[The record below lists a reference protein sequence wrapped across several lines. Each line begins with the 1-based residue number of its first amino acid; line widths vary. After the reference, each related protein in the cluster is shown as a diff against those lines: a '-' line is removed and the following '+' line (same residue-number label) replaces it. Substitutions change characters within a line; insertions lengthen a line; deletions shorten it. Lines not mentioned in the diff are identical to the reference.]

1 MSQERLA
8 NKTFKSAVPSLI
20 LRVLSQGTGLLV
32 GILMVRLL
40 DPKDYGIWGILM
52 VFWAVG
58 MTFTAGGFGSAII
71 HKKEIDADDLNSVF
85 YYNMF
90 IASLCAVLLFLGAG
104 WLADFYRQPLLKPV
118 TRLVMWAFPLAAL
131 GAVQHTLLSRNMRQD
146 LSYLASFIG
155 QISAVPPALYIAW
168 KGYGVWALA
177 WQIVITNGVAA
188 ITVFCFCHWL
198 PSLKFSF
205 KALCNL
211 FQYGSNIMFASLID
225 NIFNNAYNI
234 VIGKVYP
241 IDTLG
246 YFERGRQY
254 SSLWPQSVQWTISNV
269 LFAAFSK
276 IQEDVPRLRNAVM
289 ESLKM
294 SVFII
299 FLPSF
304 LVAALAVPFVSLI
317 LSEKWLPIVPYFQ
330 ALTIS
335 FVLFPIFHLN
345 LQILIARGRS
355 GVYLGLIALNNLFI
369 VINILCTVWISVMA
383 MVWGM
388 IVVSFLSLYFN
399 TRYTKRV
406 LGYGLR
412 MQLWDSLPYLIYS
425 LIASG
430 AAYGLYLLLWPV
442 NHWLGLLVPLAA
454 GCVVYL
460 LLNVFCYSPAFDT
473 AWRLAKEQYQ
483 SWRQKRAGEKSEQL
497 TAKDAKESVNS
508 IDTD

>member
-1 MSQERLA
+1 MTQERLDQ
-8 NKTFKSAVPSLI
+8 KTFQSAAPSLV
-20 LRVLSQGTGLLV
+20 LQVLSQGTALLV
-32 GILMVRLL
+32 GILLVRLL

-58 MTFTAGGFGSAII
+58 LIFTMGGFGAAILQ
-71 HKKEIDADDLNSVF
+71 KKEVDKEDLDSVF
-85 YYNMF
+85 YYNMLM
-90 IASLCAVLLFLGAG
+90 AGLLALALYLGAG
-104 WLADFYRQPLLKPV
+104 WLADFFHQPVLKPV
-118 TRLVMWAFPLAAL
+118 TRLVLWTFPISTL
-131 GAVQHTLLSRNMRQD
+131 GGVQHTLLGRKMRQD
-146 LSYLASFIG
+146 LSNLASFIG
-155 QISAVPPALYIAW
+155 QIVAVPPALYIAW

-177 WQIVITNGVAA
+177 WQMVISQGVA
-188 ITVFCFCHWL
+188 TLMVFCFCRWL
-198 PSLKFSF
+198 PGLNFSF
-205 KALCNL
+205 KALGNL
-211 FQYGSNIMFASLID
+211 FRFGSNIMFANLID
-225 NIFNNAYNI
+225 NIFNNVYNI

-254 SSLWPQSVQWTISNV
+254 AALWPQSVQWTIGNV
-269 LFAAFSK
+269 LFSAFSK
-276 IQEDVPRLRNAVM
+276 IQEDVPRLKNAVV

-299 FLPSF
+299 FFPS
-304 LVAALAVPFVSLI
+304 LLIAALAVPFVSLI

-330 ALTIS
+330 ALTLS
-335 FVLFPIFHLN
+335 FVVFPIYHLN

-355 GVYLGLIALNNLFI
+355 GVYLGLISLNKLFV

-388 IVVSFLSLYFN
+388 VVVSFLSLYFN

-406 LGYGLR
+406 LDYGLR
-412 MQLWDSLPYLIYS
+412 AQLWDSLPYLIYS

-430 AAYGLYLLLWPV
+430 AAYGLYLLLWDI
-442 NHWLGLLVPLAA
+442 NHWLGLFAPLAA

-473 AWRLAKEQYQ
+473 AWRLAKEQFQ
-483 SWRQKRAGEKSEQL
+483 AWRKK
-497 TAKDAKESVNS
+497 NS
-508 IDTD
+508 SDK